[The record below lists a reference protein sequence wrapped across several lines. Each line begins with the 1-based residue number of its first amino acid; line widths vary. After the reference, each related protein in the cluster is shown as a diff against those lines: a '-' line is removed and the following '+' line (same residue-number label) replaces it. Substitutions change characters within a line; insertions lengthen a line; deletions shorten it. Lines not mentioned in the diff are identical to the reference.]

1 MQLSFQAHVSS
12 SWDQQVRLR
21 LGPRNKKNQYFPPI
35 WLCFYSCL
43 TFFHISPFK
52 SIGEFLKRYMI
63 QTLNDIWHSTI
74 QSKLAKTGSG
84 KSSLGNVLLGRSHNF
99 KDEENSDGSQ
109 CFVAGEGTQGITQ
122 NTCAEAGR
130 FAMRQNSFQRFN
142 NWINQV
148 EWWWRKTRD
157 RNRHTRQDKCTQ
169 VQERVLIQG
178 LETRWRPTG
187 RLWSSWWPS

>member
-1 MQLSFQAHVSS
+1 MALLAIIFVASLFLRNIDAAELPSP
-12 SWDQQVRLR
+12 RLIL
-21 LGPRNKKNQYFPPI
+21 LGSTGEIKIRTKKQKNQYFPPI

-43 TFFHISPFK
+43 TFYHISPFK

-109 CFVAGEGTQGITQ
+109 CFVAGEGTQGVTQ

-130 FAMRQNSFQRFN
+130 FAMRQKIPF
-142 NWINQV
+142 
-148 EWWWRKTRD
+148 
-157 RNRHTRQDKCTQ
+157 
-169 VQERVLIQG
+169 
-178 LETRWRPTG
+178 
-187 RLWSSWWPS
+187 